1 MTSTDRDTHPLDLAQ
16 GSPDCGDNE
25 SRMETISALIARLQS
40 TLDRWGDTCVYI
52 RRGGLS
58 WGAVAL
64 NRRSDD
70 EKNGVFDLQAQHD
83 RDMLERLEQ
92 IERLKKDRDEWRQ
105 KVWDAEAKASSVS
118 STDRDTHP
126 LDLAQQ
132 SSDPAPRS
140 SSDTNEPSAAG
151 PDDCAERM
159 LLQARR
165 KGQERWTNIYAAQLG
180 QFVGYGCEVRAIPT
194 PQAQV
199 GEKRDSRILD
209 YRKTIIGQLP
219 DSYRATSEDERFLA
233 LALCGEAGELGNLIK
248 KRWRDGDTGPDHVE
262 EIRDEIADV
271 RIYLELLARLF
282 DVDGDRMEDRA
293 IDKFRRVVEKRRV
306 PT

>member
-1 MTSTDRDTHPLDLAQ
+1 MTNAPVSRSSSGSEPVLDEGIDFALEQLCLVLGVDQNEVCWDAATETTDGDVRSVIGNIMRAKYGEDWGPNAVAQ

-118 STDRDTHP
+118 STPPKT
-126 LDLAQQ
+126 A
-132 SSDPAPRS
+132 AP
-140 SSDTNEPSAAG
+140 
-151 PDDCAERM
+151 
-159 LLQARR
+159 
-165 KGQERWTNIYAAQLG
+165 
-180 QFVGYGCEVRAIPT
+180 
-194 PQAQV
+194 
-199 GEKRDSRILD
+199 
-209 YRKTIIGQLP
+209 
-219 DSYRATSEDERFLA
+219 
-233 LALCGEAGELGNLIK
+233 
-248 KRWRDGDTGPDHVE
+248 
-262 EIRDEIADV
+262 
-271 RIYLELLARLF
+271 F
-282 DVDGDRMEDRA
+282 DVGSYIDDNGDDGR
-293 IDKFRRVVEKRRV
+293 
-306 PT
+306 